1 MGRNGGWSGY
11 GGYGVGQHNCF
22 LHDMCSLELA
32 FAAPDLVA
40 MLKAIASFLTIISI
54 D

>member
-1 MGRNGGWSGY
+1 MGGNGGWSGY
-11 GGYGVGQHNCF
+11 GGYDDDQHNCI

-32 FAAPDLVA
+32 FSAPDLVA
-40 MLKAIASFLTIISI
+40 LLKAIASFLTIISI

>member
-1 MGRNGGWSGY
+1 MGRNGGWSGN
-11 GGYGVGQHNCF
+11 GGYGDGQHKCI

-32 FAAPDLVA
+32 FSAPDLVA
-40 MLKAIASFLTIISI
+40 LLKAIASSLTIISI